1 MKVAVIGDYESTEY
15 KELLKFVT
23 LNMPEEKIIDL
34 SRHQSKKWERLIE
47 KRLQDITDAHQVVVC
62 EQWREDRLIDVKVDL
77 GNALE
82 LNKDILQKK
91 GEKLIPFNENYNW

>member
-62 EQWREDRLIDVKVDL
+62 EQVS
-77 GNALE
+77 
-82 LNKDILQKK
+82 
-91 GEKLIPFNENYNW
+91 IPLWFN